1 MINYSKFGKR
11 VQENRLKRK
20 LTAEQLAEKV
30 NVSVTFMREIERGNK
45 KPNLDNFVKIVNELG
60 VTADDL
66 LCDSIEKDTSLV
78 LNKVTKGM
86 EGLSNEQA
94 GLIAAL
100 VDTMIKEVRNV
111 SIKRL

>member
-66 LCDSIEKDTSLV
+66 LCDSIKKDTSLV

-86 EGLSNEQA
+86 EGLSNEQV